1 MKIAIIGS
9 GISGLSSA
17 YHLSKLTK
25 KLGVDAEID
34 VIEKNNVPGGT
45 ISTIKENGFT
55 MEQGADSFITSKP
68 WALEMCKEIGL
79 EAKLVPIST
88 NDRRCFVYFDGK
100 LKALPDGFFLTAPSD
115 LNSFRKSDF
124 FAAEEKERILYEQQ
138 VTVKK
143 TGEEESVDEFVKRR
157 FGNAL
162 LEKAAKPLIGGIYTG
177 DTKKLSASCVL
188 PEFVSMEKKFGSVIR
203 GLQEKYSL
211 LKTESG
217 ARYGLF
223 LSLQGGMSTLING
236 LVKATKGVNF
246 NYNQEVVSIHRKD
259 GKWNLTDNKEKERL
273 FDALILTVP
282 SHTASELT
290 KNIDA
295 RLSDTLKKISSASS
309 IVANIAV
316 SKKDL
321 ANFPEGVGI
330 VVPPSEKMNILAC
343 SFTSRKFLATSKKG
357 YELIRCF
364 AGGVLNPDL
373 PYKNETEITDL
384 LIGELK
390 LILRTDIKPSFIKT
404 KKYFNAM
411 PQYNL
416 GHSNLIK
423 TINHRTEDLGTVA
436 VAGNAYDGIGIP
448 DCIKSGQKAAEII
461 LTSVTRINDQN
472 TSA

>member
-1 MKIAIIGS
+1 MKTAIIGS

-17 YHLSKLTK
+17 YYLSKLTK

-34 VIEKNNVPGGT
+34 VIEKNSVPGGT
-45 ISTIKENGFT
+45 ISTLKENGFT

-68 WALEMCKEIGL
+68 WALKMCQEIGL
-79 EAKLVPIST
+79 ETRLVPIST
-88 NDRRCFVYFDGK
+88 SDRRCFVYFDGK
-100 LKALPDGFFLTAPSD
+100 LNALPDGFFLTAPSN
-115 LNSFRKSDF
+115 LNSFMKSGF
-124 FAAEEKERILYEQQ
+124 FSAEEKERVLYEQH

-143 TGEEESVDEFVKRR
+143 TGKEESVDEFVKRR
-157 FGNAL
+157 FGSAL

-177 DTKKLSASCVL
+177 DTEKLSASAVL
-188 PEFVSMEKKFGSVIR
+188 PEFVSMEEKFGSVIR

-246 NYNQEVVSIHRKD
+246 HYDREVVSIHRKD
-259 GKWNLTDNKEKERL
+259 GKWSLTDNKEKERF
-273 FDALILTVP
+273 FDALILAVP
-282 SHTASELT
+282 SHAASELT
-290 KNIDA
+290 RNIDA
-295 RLSDTLKKISSASS
+295 RLSDSLKKISSASS

-321 ANFPEGVGI
+321 ANFPQGVGI

-343 SFTSRKFLATSKKG
+343 SFTSRKFPATSKKG

-373 PYKNETEITDL
+373 PYKNEPEITDL
-384 LIGELK
+384 ILSELK
-390 LILRTDIKPSFIKT
+390 LILKTDIKPSFIKI

-416 GHSNLIK
+416 GHSSLIK
-423 TINHRTEDLGTVA
+423 TIDHRTEGLGNIA
-436 VAGNAYDGIGIP
+436 VAGNAYEGIGIP
-448 DCIKSGQKAAEII
+448 DCIKSGQKAAELI
-461 LTSVTRINDQN
+461 LTSVTRNSD
-472 TSA
+472 